1 MKEQLIVVS
10 PDAGRIKE
18 ILPKRRFG
26 TGNSFK
32 KDETAENARVALLV
46 AGDCIFLRNWFFVN
60 FGERCIF
67 VLILM
72 NESNPVYSQ

>member
-46 AGDCIFLRNWFFVN
+46 AGDLYIAEKSEMKMSDLAEFLFDWLQDKSKKNV
-60 FGERCIF
+60 
-67 VLILM
+67 
-72 NESNPVYSQ
+72 